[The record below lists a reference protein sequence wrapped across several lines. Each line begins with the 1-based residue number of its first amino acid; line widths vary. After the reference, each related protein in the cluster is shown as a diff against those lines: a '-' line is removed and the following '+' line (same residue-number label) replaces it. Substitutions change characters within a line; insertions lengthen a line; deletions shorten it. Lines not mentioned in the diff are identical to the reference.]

1 MELLGD
7 PGIGGGWWQVIC
19 FAVVLALWEAQNGIV
34 FENTDMQI
42 MGIVESVKIKSW
54 NWLRVRKKGFAKYF
68 GLNHIDSGNVG
79 YIQVLAKEEEGAG
92 SGSVFEAI

>member
-34 FENTDMQI
+34 FDEHKIPNNSVVSHILEN
-42 MGIVESVKIKSW
+42 
-54 NWLRVRKKGFAKYF
+54 
-68 GLNHIDSGNVG
+68 
-79 YIQVLAKEEEGAG
+79 
-92 SGSVFEAI
+92 

>member
-1 MELLGD
+1 MKKFRGDMGHGVLVCKECAVGD

-54 NWLRVRKKGFAKYF
+54 NWLRVRKKGFAYF
-68 GLNHIDSGNVG
+68 M
-79 YIQVLAKEEEGAG
+79 G
-92 SGSVFEAI
+92 SWF